1 MTIVHLS
8 PNWEMCYLLHCLPLL
23 SLLIP
28 SCEKGEKFIWH
39 VMKNLLQL
47 NMRDWTCSGL
57 VYSQWLKQDRGV
69 ILSHIPGINRS
80 PELIRCPTMLGT
92 QIPSLLLLSLPQVL
106 SSSARLRMVHHH
118 NHVPGKR
125 VEKEKTS
132 LFPLEFDL
140 EATHISH
147 AELAK
152 T

>member
-1 MTIVHLS
+1 MVHLS

-23 SLLIP
+23 SLSIP
-28 SCEKGEKFIWH
+28 SCEKGDKFILH

-47 NMRDWTCSGL
+47 NVTDWTYSGL
-57 VYSQWLKQDRGV
+57 VYLQWPKQDRGV
-69 ILSHIPGINRS
+69 ILSHIPGIIRS

-92 QIPSLLLLSLPQVL
+92 QIPSLLLPSLPQML
-106 SSSARLRMVHHH
+106 PASARLRMVHHH

-140 EATHISH
+140 EVTHISH
-147 AELAK
+147 AELAR